1 MTLAARIHQTGNGG
15 PRGGDWT
22 AGLADPGLLCDQAL
36 VAGQWRGADGGGT
49 IAVTNPADGAV
60 LGTVPD
66 MGGAEAERAIAAA
79 ERAFAD
85 WRRLPAKERGAILR
99 RWGEAMLANRED
111 LARIMTLEQGKP
123 IREARGEIDYA
134 AGFLTWF
141 GEEATRAYGETIPP
155 HLPGAET
162 VVVKEPVGVTAAI
175 TPWNFPSAMLTRKA
189 GAALAAGCTMVA
201 RPASETPFSA
211 LALGVLAERAGLPE
225 GVLQVFTGSG
235 RAFAKALMDSDV
247 VRAISFTGSTE
258 VGRLLLEQAGR
269 TVKRMS
275 MELGGHAPFLA
286 FDDADLEAAVD
297 GAIAAKFQTTGQDCL
312 AANRIFVQ
320 RAIYEA
326 FCARFAEKT
335 RALKVGPGLDE
346 SVEQGPLMNAEA
358 VAKCEAHVRDA
369 LDKGARLLAGG
380 GRPEGLGPLFFQPT
394 ALADITPD
402 MAIFRE
408 ETFGPVAAILP
419 FDDESEGLSWANDS
433 IYGLAAY
440 VYTRDIGR
448 CWRLGR
454 GLAYG
459 MIAIN
464 APKMTGPP
472 IPFGGVKQSGL
483 GREGGREGMAEYMET
498 KYISMGGLGQ

>member
-1 MTLAARIHQTGNGG
+1 MTMAAQRQDIQNGG
-15 PRGGDWT
+15 VWT
-22 AGLADPGLLCDQAL
+22 DDLADPSLVADRGL
-36 VAGQWRGADGGGT
+36 VAGLWCGADSGGT
-49 IAVTNPADGAV
+49 VTVTNPADGMV

-66 MGGAEAERAIAAA
+66 MGTAEAARAVAAA

-99 RWGEAMLANRED
+99 RWGAAMLANKDD

-123 IREARGEIDYA
+123 LSDSRGEIDYA
-134 AGFLTWF
+134 ASFLTWF

-162 VVVKEPVGVTAAI
+162 VVVKEPIGVTAAI
-175 TPWNFPSAMLTRKA
+175 TPWNFPAAMLTRKA

-201 RPASETPFSA
+201 RPASETPYSA
-211 LALGVLAERAGLPE
+211 LALAVLAERAGLPA
-225 GVLQVFTGSG
+225 GVLQVLTGSG
-235 RAFAKALMDSDV
+235 RAFAKAIMDSDA
-247 VRAISFTGSTE
+247 VRAVSFTGSTE
-258 VGRLLLEQAGR
+258 VGRILLEQASR

-286 FDDADLEAAVD
+286 FDDADLDTAVD

-320 RAIYEA
+320 RAIYDA

-335 RALKVGPGLDE
+335 KALKVGPGLDE
-346 SVEQGPLMNAEA
+346 SVQQGPLMSADA
-358 VAKCEAHVRDA
+358 VAKCKAHVADA
-369 LDKGARLLAGG
+369 TAKGARLLAGG
-380 GRPEGLGPLFFQPT
+380 GQPEGLGPLFFQPT
-394 ALADITPD
+394 ALADVTGD
-402 MAIFRE
+402 MAIANE

-419 FDDESEGLSWANDS
+419 FDDEAEGLRLANDS

-440 VYTRDIGR
+440 VYTRDVGR

-459 MIAIN
+459 MVAVN
-464 APKMTGPP
+464 TPKMTGAP

-498 KYISMGGLGQ
+498 KYICMGGLGQ